1 METNF
6 FNWIETI
13 DFQMKYH
20 IYSLSKCNNKELY
33 PLQMSLNDS
42 KSASDIYFKK
52 LMPHHV
58 TIDTNLHIFQYKI
71 LHNFSYLNKS
81 KMFLHLI
88 FLYVIRKMK
97 PLYTFFT
104 LAIKGNLFHLNSKSY

>member
-42 KSASDIYFKK
+42 KSTSDIYFKK

-58 TIDTNLHIFQYKI
+58 TLDINLHIFQYKI

-81 KMFLHLI
+81 KMFLHLVV
-88 FLYVIRKMK
+88 LYVIRKMK

-104 LAIKGNLFHLNSKSY
+104 LAIKQNLFHLNSKSY